1 MSTNSPSP
9 KPWYRTAWRFVRGC
23 LIFLFV
29 VFHLFLLVVRNPL
42 DLWYKEIK
50 EWSMKTPIWTVS
62 KSEED
67 PPPSPTWWDRYG
79 EEVELVDRFTWRYG
93 NLVGCEQG
101 WSMFTPPV
109 ARGAN
114 FMAVRLEFRDGT
126 SELLLSDNE
135 PVDPTRYFRLGGWQ
149 TRKLEDYLMWP
160 PDDLYSD
167 PKPRSMWENNA
178 RYAVRKWRAAS
189 PDDPRELARVVFLRR
204 RISFPEPGEEYEDP
218 SAREERAFATFDAE
232 GRLLP

>member
-1 MSTNSPSP
+1 MSTNSPAP
-9 KPWYRTAWRFVRGC
+9 KPWYCVAWRYARGC
-23 LIFLFV
+23 VIFVVV

-42 DLWYKEIK
+42 DLWYKDIRD
-50 EWSMKTPIWTVS
+50 WTMRVPAWDVRES
-62 KSEED
+62 DED
-67 PPPSPTWWDRYG
+67 PPPPTWWDRYS
-79 EEVELVDRFTWRYG
+79 EEFKLVDRFTWKYA

-114 FMAVRLEFRDGT
+114 FLAVRLEFRDGT

-160 PDDLYSD
+160 PNDLASD
-167 PKPRSMWENNA
+167 PKSRSLWENNA
-178 RYAVRKWRAAS
+178 SHAIHKWRAAS
-189 PDDPRELARVVFLRR
+189 PDDSREVARVVFLRR
-204 RISFPEPGEEYEDP
+204 RIAFPKPGETYDDPDARTEED
-218 SAREERAFATFDAE
+218 FATFDAE